1 MVILRLSEPWRYLTG
16 AAFDSVED
24 AAVKVGCSV
33 SRDSISQT
41 LPTVEFAGAF
51 LAPARRIYCELAGE
65 LDGKNEPRFV
75 EGSMDHRAACAF
87 FDSGLPDN
95 GSSNDAIILL
105 FAMTP
110 ALSVPGSPKTT
121 SPPAIASSAMPSKPL
136 RTPRI

>member
-1 MVILRLSEPWRYLTG
+1 MALSHRCSFQLRRTHGRQGLL
-16 AAFDSVED
+16 F
-24 AAVKVGCSV
+24 

-41 LPTVEFAGAF
+41 LPTVESIGAF
-51 LAPARRIYCELAGE
+51 LVPARRIYCELVGE
-65 LDGKNEPRFV
+65 LDGKNELGVV

-87 FDSGLPDN
+87 FDSGLADN

-105 FAMTP
+105 FTMTP